1 MRAGVSA
8 AGVSEP
14 ASRPGAQRQTQS
26 GAVELYPAID
36 LRGGRCV
43 RLYQG
48 DYDRETVYADDP
60 VGQAGRFVAAG
71 ASWVHVVDLDA
82 ARSGEP
88 VNAPEVA
95 AIAASLAGSGVRL
108 QTGGGVRSLAAAQAL
123 ADAGVDRVVV
133 GTAAVEHPALL
144 GELAGVVPVALGL
157 DVRGREVAVR
167 GWIQGSG
174 HDLLPLLDTLAAY
187 PVDAL
192 VVTQIAVDGT
202 SEGPDLALYRE
213 LLAAVPTPVIA
224 SGGVGTV
231 DHLRAIAD
239 LEVAGRRLAGVIV
252 GRALYDGAFTVEA
265 AIAALR

>member
-1 MRAGVSA
+1 MTGRSG
-8 AGVSEP
+8 
-14 ASRPGAQRQTQS
+14 T
-26 GAVELYPAID
+26 GAVQLYPAID

-48 DYDRETVYADDP
+48 DYDRETVYGEDP

-71 ASWVHVVDLDA
+71 APWVHVVDLDA

-88 VNAPEVA
+88 VNRPVVA

-108 QTGGGVRSLAAAQAL
+108 QTGGGVRSVAAAQAL

-133 GTAAVEHPALL
+133 GTAAVENPELL

-167 GWIQGSG
+167 GWEQGSG
-174 HDLLPLLDTLAAY
+174 HDLRSLIERLTVY

-202 SEGPDLALYRE
+202 SEGPDLDLYRE
-213 LLAAVPTPVIA
+213 LLAAVPTPVVA
-224 SGGVGTV
+224 SGGVGTL
-231 DHLRAIAD
+231 DHLRAIAALD
-239 LEVAGRRLAGVIV
+239 VGGRRLDGVIV
-252 GRALYDGAFTVEA
+252 GRALYDGAFTIEA
-265 AIAALR
+265 AIAALG